1 MGPYAAMK
9 TWVRVQRSTLSIARH
24 RTDSRRCTRAVMY
37 LLVVFTYAVRLHV
50 LFDGAATAP
59 LNWLVFIGASIP
71 SQLPAAR
78 VLPQKLLVPP
88 SVLKASWGLGAAEQT
103 ILAKSSPPV
112 EKLAADVEVAT
123 EDTEAD
129 DDKIPVEHLEVG
141 QTLEGTVH
149 GRWGQLG
156 VFVDVGA
163 KTNGLLRVTEMQEG
177 FPGDKISLKKGDVV
191 TVRVLDK
198 NEQGKFSLTMRPG
211 ALPRPTP
218 ELGHDVARFLVP
230 DWFDAEVDHMT
241 TWGAFVRVWPGNG
254 QAPIL
259 GLLHKE
265 QFREG
270 FADEATIGSKIK
282 VRVVAADTL
291 KGRID
296 LSMIEV

>member
-1 MGPYAAMK
+1 MQ

-24 RTDSRRCTRAVMY
+24 RTDSLRCARAVMH
-37 LLVVFTYAVRLHV
+37 LLVVFTCVLRVRV
-50 LFDGAATAP
+50 LCDGAATAP
-59 LNWLVFIGASIP
+59 LNCWALVGGAIP
-71 SQLPAAR
+71 SQLRAAG
-78 VLPQKLLVPP
+78 VLPQKLLLPP
-88 SVLKASWGLGAAEQT
+88 SALKAVWGLGAAEQE
-103 ILAKSSPPV
+103 IVAERSPQV
-112 EKLAADVEVAT
+112 ERVAADVEVAT
-123 EDTEAD
+123 EDTEAED
-129 DDKIPVEHLEVG
+129 DRIPVEDLEVG

-149 GRWGQLG
+149 GRWRQLG

-218 ELGHDVARFLVP
+218 ELGHDVVRFLVP

-265 QFREG
+265 RFREG
-270 FADEATIGSKIK
+270 FADEAAVGSKIK
-282 VRVVAADTL
+282 VRVVAADTI

-296 LSMIEV
+296 LSMIEA